1 MHQSKVC
8 IRVCAK
14 VCAGPVCASSRSK
27 SVHRSMYRVLVYVAK
42 RVKVRPLVCN
52 RSGHYCIDGKVCAR
66 VCAGVCP
73 KYVQILWVCS
83 RACATLWAAVCTR
96 SDRRMQTW
104 PGMHQGMRR
113 GIYKLLLNCALPYA
127 RRLCATFPSPLAV
140 EGMRRRYAPDGIRSN
155 KVPFSMPTAFCNWL
169 GMRQGMRRP
178 FSTEGLGFTSFC
190 LSVSPKNRFN
200 RTVCP

>member
-1 MHQSKVC
+1 M
-8 IRVCAK
+8 
-14 VCAGPVCASSRSK
+14 
-27 SVHRSMYRVLVYVAK
+27 
-42 RVKVRPLVCN
+42 
-52 RSGHYCIDGKVCAR
+52 
-66 VCAGVCP
+66 CP

-104 PGMHQGMRR
+104 PGMRQGMRR
-113 GIYKLLLNCALPYA
+113 GIYELWLNCALSYA

-178 FSTEGLGFTSFC
+178 FSTEGLGFANFC

-200 RTVCP
+200 RTVCPPWRMPILMLQMLILMSFAVPSLPKRAANKTKKGGYVPRYVVVGLPHVGINVCIC